1 MKYRTQMTQ
10 IKRIYTDFFSEIRA
24 NPFNLGHL
32 RSIIFLLLPTTLFAQ
47 DFAWTPGL
55 QQAYA
60 DIGKL
65 KIQAARQTLTHEYDA
80 NGQLINGLRIFLDD
94 YADMMTLLITDD
106 EAQYNAWVTRQDQ
119 RLDQLRRLNSQSP
132 YYRLTQ
138 AEVRLHWAFVKLK
151 FGREMSAC
159 WDIIKAYK
167 LLAENQKRFPA
178 FIPTYK
184 SLGLLHVLIG
194 SVPDNY
200 VWVARLLG
208 LRGSVQQGLTELS
221 RAAQDPA
228 LRTEARLID
237 LLIRA
242 YILKFSNADTR
253 QLAQLVAEQPDNALL
268 PFFGAAISLKNGQ
281 SEQALAYL
289 THRPIGPAYLPVP
302 IAENLMGDIFLQKGQ
317 YADAAGRYAH
327 FLTAYQGQNF
337 LKDTHYKLFLCDWL
351 AGNDAAALP
360 HLRRVTVAGRTVVEA
375 DKAALKFADSFL
387 KRGASANQK
396 VLMRARLA
404 TDGGFADEALA
415 QLEPLRETSFLTV
428 AEKAEFNYR
437 MGRIQQRRDQSDA
450 AIPHFIRAIAGC
462 DGTTEVLSFGATSAL
477 QLGYIY
483 QQKKDWAA
491 ARTYFKKALSYP
503 KHEYKNSIDN
513 KARAALDAL
522 GN

>member
-1 MKYRTQMTQ
+1 MTQ
-10 IKRIYTDFFSEIRA
+10 IKRIYTDGWPLPSFTKICE
-24 NPFNLGHL
+24 NLLSPRHL
-32 RSIIFLLLPTTLFAQ
+32 RSIIFLLLPSTLFAQ
-47 DFAWTPGL
+47 DFAFTPGL

-65 KIQAARQTLTHEYDA
+65 KIQPAHQILTREAEA
-80 NGQLINGLRIFLDD
+80 NDRKINGLRVFLDD
-94 YADMMTLLITDD
+94 YADMITLLISDD
-106 EAQYNAWVTRQDQ
+106 EAQYNAWAIRQDQ
-119 RLDQLRRLNSQSP
+119 RLDQLRRLDSKSP

-167 LLAENQKRFPA
+167 LLAENQKRFPN

-184 SLGLLHVLIG
+184 SLGMLHVLIG

-200 VWVARLLG
+200 AWVARLLG
-208 LRGSVQQGLTELS
+208 LRGNVQQGLAELD
-221 RAAQDPA
+221 RAQQDPA
-228 LRTEARLID
+228 LRTEAHLIE

-242 YILKFSNADTR
+242 YILKFSDTDAR
-253 QLAQLVAEQPDNALL
+253 QLAQLVAQQPENALL
-268 PFFGAAISLKNGQ
+268 PFFGATISLKNGQ

-289 THRPIGPAYLPVP
+289 THRPTGPAYLPMP
-302 IAENLMGDIFLQKGQ
+302 ITENLLGDVFLQKGQ
-317 YADAAGRYAH
+317 YTDAAGHYAR
-327 FLTAYQGQNF
+327 FLTAYRGQNF
-337 LKDTHYKLFLCDWL
+337 LKDTHYKLFLCNWL
-351 AGNDAAALP
+351 LGNDATAMP
-360 HLRRVTVAGRTVVEA
+360 HLRRVTDAGRTVVEA
-375 DKAALKFADSFL
+375 DKAAQKFADSFL
-387 KRGASANQK
+387 KKGASANQK

-415 QLEPLRETSFLTV
+415 QLKPLRESDFLTA

-437 MGRIQQRRDQSDA
+437 LGRIQQRRDQPDA
-450 AIPHFIRAIAGC
+450 AIPHFVRAIALC
-462 DGTTEVLSFGATSAL
+462 DAVTEVLSFGATSAL

-483 QQKKDWAA
+483 QQKKDRVA
-491 ARTYFKKALSYP
+491 ARVYFEKALSYP

-513 KARAALDAL
+513 KARAALNGL

>member
-1 MKYRTQMTQ
+1 MRTLC
-10 IKRIYTDFFSEIRA
+10 IVGLNSFAPGFIR
-24 NPFNLGHL
+24 G
-32 RSIIFLLLPTTLFAQ
+32 FLVCWLIASPAFGQ

-60 DIGKL
+60 DISKL
-65 KIQAARQTLTHEYDA
+65 KIQAARQTLTHETDA
-80 NGQLINGLRIFLDD
+80 PGADVNVQKINGLRIFLDD

-106 EAQYNAWVTRQDQ
+106 EAQYNAWAIRQDQ
-119 RLDQLRRLNSQSP
+119 RLDQLRRLNTQSP

-167 LLAENQKRFPA
+167 LLAENQKRFPN

-200 VWVARLLG
+200 GWVARLLG
-208 LRGSVQQGLTELS
+208 LRGNVQQGLAELD
-221 RAAQDPA
+221 RARQDPS

-237 LLIRA
+237 GLIRA
-242 YILKFSNADTR
+242 YILKFSETDAR

-268 PFFGAAISLKNGQ
+268 PFFGATISLKNGQ
-281 SEQALAYL
+281 GEQALAYL
-289 THRPIGPAYLPVP
+289 THRPTGPAYLPMP
-302 IAENLMGDIFLQKGQ
+302 ITENLLGDVFLQKGQ
-317 YADAAGRYAH
+317 YPTAAGHYTR
-327 FLTAYQGQNF
+327 FLAAYRGQNF

-351 AGNDAAALP
+351 AGNDAAAML
-360 HLRRVTVAGRTVVEA
+360 HLRRVVGAGRTVVEA
-375 DKAALKFADSFL
+375 DKAAQKFADSFL
-387 KRGASANQK
+387 KKGASANQK

-415 QLEPLRETSFLTV
+415 QLKPLRESSFLTM

-437 MGRIQQRRDQSDA
+437 LGRIQQRRDQPDA
-450 AIPHFIRAIAGC
+450 AIPHFVRAIALC

-483 QQKKDWAA
+483 QQKKDRAA
-491 ARTYFKKALSYP
+491 ARTYFEKALSYP
-503 KHEYKNSIDN
+503 RHEYKNSIDN
-513 KARAALDAL
+513 KARAALNGL